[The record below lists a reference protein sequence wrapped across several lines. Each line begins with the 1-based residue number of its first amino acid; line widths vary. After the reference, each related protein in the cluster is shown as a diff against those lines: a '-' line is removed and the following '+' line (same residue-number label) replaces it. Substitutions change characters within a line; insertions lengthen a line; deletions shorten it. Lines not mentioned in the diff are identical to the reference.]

1 VFSGWICGRISAET
15 AYLDKWNWYLY
26 FARYLRE
33 MQSSVPDLQSCFL
46 ISMSCTTLPCSGR
59 SGDVNRV
66 FLTTLGRHPSCRFL
80 LISADSS
87 SSLLVSRGCCC
98 PRGVRRSGK
107 KEVRVVQAILLE
119 PCRVSREVTATCS
132 PAYRRDVAK
141 RSPTCCITVRLIRG
155 APPLAMTRTIHNTSS
170 LGLCAE
176 MIFPMFSFRLE

>member
-1 VFSGWICGRISAET
+1 
-15 AYLDKWNWYLY
+15 
-26 FARYLRE
+26 

-46 ISMSCTTLPCSGR
+46 ISMSCITLRCSGR

-66 FLTTLGRHPSCRFL
+66 FLATLARHLSCTFPFL
-80 LISADSS
+80 CADSS
-87 SSLLVSRGCCC
+87 RSLLVSRGWCC
-98 PRGVRRSGK
+98 PRGGRRSGK
-107 KEVRVVQAILLE
+107 KGVRVVQAILLE

-141 RSPTCCITVRLIRG
+141 RSPTCCITEGLLRR

-176 MIFPMFSFRLE
+176 MIFPMFSLRLE